1 MVVVSSSAAFSCKA
15 LEVVELLFLNKRRT
29 ICVIWLT
36 QIWKPHK
43 FPVHVLR
50 SAVQRKHNQN
60 KASRKQKASCVCLHC
75 SSVSSYFITLRKRWN
90 YSMHAVVLS
99 HTYKGSRFLTYSST
113 AYELHSLSHFTLC
126 SSKKNMWWL
135 DSNTR
140 WLVISLGSL
149 FVILLLLLMK
159 GSGNS

>member
-1 MVVVSSSAAFSCKA
+1 MVVSSSAAFSCKA

-60 KASRKQKASCVCLHC
+60 KASRKQKASCVCVCTAVLYLVTSSHFVSIGTTLCMLLFLVIPIKEVHSLPIPLQPTSCTAFHILHC
-75 SSVSSYFITLRKRWN
+75 
-90 YSMHAVVLS
+90 A
-99 HTYKGSRFLTYSST
+99 
-113 AYELHSLSHFTLC
+113 AA
-126 SSKKNMWWL
+126 KKTCGDLILIL
-135 DSNTR
+135 D
-140 WLVISLGSL
+140 G
-149 FVILLLLLMK
+149 
-159 GSGNS
+159 